1 MVITTYAVNS
11 GMLYSSRETPPL
23 GLQTI
28 TNTELNLDQRRDMS
42 SDATVIEYGLIAA
55 VIAKENSD

>member
-11 GMLYSSRETPPL
+11 GMVYTSRETHPL

-28 TNTELNLDQRRDMS
+28 TNTELNLDQRRAMS

-55 VIAKENSD
+55 VIPKENSD